1 MKGEVGEK
9 YINEQKRYNRVWQ
22 VMVEVYTGFVLKRGI
37 CDFGANEENNGGST
51 TIESL
56 RLMT

>member
-1 MKGEVGEK
+1 MNCKQNKV
-9 YINEQKRYNRVWQ
+9 YINEQEIYKVWQ
-22 VMVEVYTGFVLKRGI
+22 IMVEVYTSFVLTRGVG
-37 CDFGANEENNGGST
+37 DFGANEENNGGST

>member
-1 MKGEVGEK
+1 MNCKQNKV
-9 YINEQKRYNRVWQ
+9 YINEQEIYKVWQ
-22 VMVEVYTGFVLKRGI
+22 IMVEVYTSFVLTRGVG
-37 CDFGANEENNGGST
+37 DFGANKENNGDST

>member
-1 MKGEVGEK
+1 MNCKQNKV
-9 YINEQKRYNRVWQ
+9 YINEQEIYKVWQ
-22 VMVEVYTGFVLKRGI
+22 IMVEVYTSFVLTRGVGV
-37 CDFGANEENNGGST
+37 FGANEENNGGST

>member
-1 MKGEVGEK
+1 MNCKQNKV
-9 YINEQKRYNRVWQ
+9 YINEQEIYKVWQ
-22 VMVEVYTGFVLKRGI
+22 IVVEVYTNFVLTRGVG
-37 CDFGANEENNGGST
+37 DFGANEENNGGSM

>member
-1 MKGEVGEK
+1 MNCKQNKV
-9 YINEQKRYNRVWQ
+9 YINEQKRYNMVWHI
-22 VMVEVYTGFVLKRGI
+22 MVEVYTSFVLTRGVG
-37 CDFGANEENNGGST
+37 DFGANEENNGGST

>member
-1 MKGEVGEK
+1 M
-9 YINEQKRYNRVWQ
+9 NRRDIIGMVWLI
-22 VMVEVYTGFVLKRGI
+22 MVEVYTSFVLTRGVG
-37 CDFGANEENNGGST
+37 DFGANEENNGGSM

>member
-1 MKGEVGEK
+1 M
-9 YINEQKRYNRVWQ
+9 NRRDITRMVWLI
-22 VMVEVYTGFVLKRGI
+22 MVEGYISFVLTRGVG
-37 CDFGANEENNGGST
+37 DLGASEENNGGST

>member
-1 MKGEVGEK
+1 MNCKQNKV
-9 YINEQKRYNRVWQ
+9 YINEQEICKVWQ
-22 VMVEVYTGFVLKRGI
+22 IMVEVYTDFVLTRGVG
-37 CDFGANEENNGGST
+37 DLGANEEYNGGSM